1 MDKDTKK
8 SLNEILARVRQGDEE
23 SISHLYKL
31 ISPTIRYIALKYF
44 KNESEADDLVQ
55 DFWADIKK
63 YANGFLLH
71 KNGYGYLCKVMNRLA
86 INKCKKI
93 NRENNRNDGFVN
105 YLEIENYE
113 SKDELDAV
121 VLIDDINK
129 AILKLSKLQQIII
142 QETYFEDKTIRQI
155 AKDLG
160 ISKSKVGREKIDAID
175 ILKTELSKKGWD
187 KNDI

>member
-1 MDKDTKK
+1 M
-8 SLNEILARVRQGDEE
+8 
-23 SISHLYKL
+23 
-31 ISPTIRYIALKYF
+31 
-44 KNESEADDLVQ
+44 
-55 DFWADIKK
+55 
-63 YANGFLLH
+63 
-71 KNGYGYLCKVMNRLA
+71 
-86 INKCKKI
+86 
-93 NRENNRNDGFVN
+93 
-105 YLEIENYE
+105 
-113 SKDELDAV
+113 DAV

-160 ISKSKVGREKIDAID
+160 ISKSQVGREKIEAID